1 MWDSV
6 KKEKRREKRRGEEED
21 EEEEEDCDMF
31 TVLKWGNWQ
40 ENSSRDL
47 KMQLS
52 MSETYA
58 MAGSSVKCICQSARR
73 FVFVQEGFLEEM
85 TVRLHFW
92 LKVLGLYN
100 PCPYEK
106 NARMSQVLY
115 LLL

>member
-1 MWDSV
+1 
-6 KKEKRREKRRGEEED
+6 
-21 EEEEEDCDMF
+21 
-31 TVLKWGNWQ
+31 
-40 ENSSRDL
+40 
-47 KMQLS
+47 MQLS

-58 MAGSSVKCICQSARR
+58 MAGSSVKGICQSARR

-106 NARMSQVLY
+106 NTRMSQVLY